1 MIKCSFT
8 WAFNG
13 QVMMI
18 FFFFSVVTVIES
30 ASDFF
35 SGRLTKKERKAT
47 LADELLSDHSLEK
60 YRLDSILV
68 YSSGGHLWDGMSLFF
83 SNENSLPPKN

>member
-1 MIKCSFT
+1 M
-8 WAFNG
+8 
-13 QVMMI
+13 
-18 FFFFSVVTVIES
+18 IES

-68 YSSGGHLWDGMSLFF
+68 YYSSGGHAWDGMSLFF